1 MADGRIPRLPLS
13 VASLALALA
22 LASISCSSEPRACT
36 AIGCESGLRVQLEP
50 TGGWPEGRYRFEIDA
65 DGAHATC
72 TGSIP
77 LPACGTSALACDR
90 TDGFQIIESGCAL
103 APSGQSFPVIRFDAK
118 LRPKT
123 VTIGVLRNDASVGR
137 MQFAPRFETVQPNGE
152 GCEPVCEQASATLQL
167 VF

>member
-1 MADGRIPRLPLS
+1 MH
-13 VASLALALA
+13 
-22 LASISCSSEPRACT
+22 

-50 TGGWPEGRYRFEIDA
+50 DGGWPEGRYRFEIDA
-65 DGAHATC
+65 DGAHAIC
-72 TGSIP
+72 AGSIP